1 MSRAGFFNDAPM
13 RTPTDDRFGIDRFAL
28 ALAKS
33 IKDIESP
40 IGTKIAINGPW
51 GSGKSSAVN
60 LIR

>member
-1 MSRAGFFNDAPM
+1 M